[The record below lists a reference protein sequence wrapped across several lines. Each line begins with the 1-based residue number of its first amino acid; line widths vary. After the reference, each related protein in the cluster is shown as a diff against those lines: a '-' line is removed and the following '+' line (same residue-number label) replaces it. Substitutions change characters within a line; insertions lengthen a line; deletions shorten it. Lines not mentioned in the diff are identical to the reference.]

1 MDEKQIL
8 EGIRASQV
16 ESYENLIDVYSSY
29 IARVTFK
36 VSSNRLTKEDME
48 EVCAD
53 VFVKLWENRYKL
65 TIKEGSLK
73 AYLGAMTRNHTLN
86 KIRAKVNYE
95 LLPLEEDIIEY
106 TTPESDLMAKES
118 DDLINELVST
128 LPEPDREI
136 FIRRYFYMEKLSEIA
151 KHIGI
156 NPATVGTKLF
166 RGKKK
171 LEQLLKE
178 RGECYE

>member
-1 MDEKQIL
+1 MDEKKML

-16 ESYENLIDVYSSY
+16 ASYELLIDQYAPY
-29 IARVTFK
+29 IARVVMK
-36 VSSNRLTKEDME
+36 VSSNQLNKEDME

-53 VFVKLWENRYKL
+53 VFVKLWESRHTL

-73 AYLGAMTRNHTLN
+73 AYLGAMARNKALN
-86 KIRAKVNYE
+86 KIRGLGSHE
-95 LLPLEEDIIEY
+95 ILPLEEDAIEY
-106 TTPESDLMAKES
+106 ETPENTLMSKES
-118 DDLINELVST
+118 DYLINKLVST

-136 FIRRYFYMEKLSEIA
+136 FIRRYFYMEKLAEIA
-151 KHIGI
+151 KHVGI

-178 RGECYE
+178 VGERYE